1 MIEATDFRNAMS
13 LLTTAVNVIT
23 TNGETGMHGFT
34 ASAVCSVTDTPPTL
48 LICMNQSS
56 RSYTHFMEN
65 EILSVN
71 VLIIY
76 LNNRRFS
83 LVIFKLFH
91 CPQLSNVLS
100 LFNPND

>member
-1 MIEATDFRNAMS
+1 M
-13 LLTTAVNVIT
+13 
-23 TNGETGMHGFT
+23 
-34 ASAVCSVTDTPPTL
+34 
-48 LICMNQSS
+48 
-56 RSYTHFMEN
+56 
-65 EILSVN
+65 
-71 VLIIY
+71 LIIY